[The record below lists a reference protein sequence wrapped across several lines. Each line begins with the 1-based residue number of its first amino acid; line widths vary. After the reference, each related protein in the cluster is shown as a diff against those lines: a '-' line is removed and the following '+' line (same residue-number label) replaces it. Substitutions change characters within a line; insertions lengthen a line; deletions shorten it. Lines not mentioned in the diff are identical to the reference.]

1 MPKKYSVHLINNTV
15 NWNNTITSLWGQANE
30 NILQLTEQI
39 YYN

>member
-1 MPKKYSVHLINNTV
+1 MQKKYSVYLTNNTI

-39 YYN
+39 